1 MRGNVQGPS
10 FDVEGI
16 MVDHNN
22 AHIGVT
28 KVVENAVHTAIDDGC
43 TAIKGGFA
51 IGGQPGEMD
60 VGSRTK
66 GIDALVLVGDDIRP
80 KFGAGGCA

>member
-16 MVDHNN
+16 MIDHNN
-22 AHIGVT
+22 THIGVT
-28 KVVENAVHTAIDDGC
+28 KVVENAVHAAIDNGC
-43 TAIKGGFA
+43 AAIKRGFA
-51 IGGQPGEMD
+51 IGCQLGEMD
-60 VGSRTK
+60 VGRRTK

-80 KFGAGGCA
+80 